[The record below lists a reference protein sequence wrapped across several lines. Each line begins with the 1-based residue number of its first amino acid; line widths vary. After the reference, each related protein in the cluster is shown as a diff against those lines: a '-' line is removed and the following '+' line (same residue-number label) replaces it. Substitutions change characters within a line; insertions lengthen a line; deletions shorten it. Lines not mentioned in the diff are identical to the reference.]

1 MYRLEIDE
9 LRHAVSEQADELH
22 RTEKEKN
29 RIAAEKEDVAKAV
42 ASLEGDLRRVKKNAE
57 TFGRDLKRLR
67 GEKEEMEE
75 SHKHELARV
84 ERSKKKVQDQIQ
96 LLNEQVESYK
106 DEAQRAQEELG
117 RHSCAA

>member
-1 MYRLEIDE
+1 LEIDD

-42 ASLEGDLRRVKKNAE
+42 ASLEADLRRVKKNAE
-57 TFGRDLKRLR
+57 IFGRDLKRLR
-67 GEKEEMEE
+67 GEKEDMEE
-75 SHKHELARV
+75 SHKHELARI
-84 ERSKKKVQDQIQ
+84 ERSKKKLQDQIR
-96 LLNEQVESYK
+96 LLNEQVENYK
-106 DEAQRAQEELG
+106 GEAQGAQEELG